1 MTRLIYSW
9 QGKECK
15 MIRVIL
21 FNVKEIQ
28 IGMRHIGTKTY
39 ETERL
44 ILRPF
49 TEDDAEAVFHN
60 WASDDE
66 VTKYLTWP
74 THSSVEAS
82 RWYVNYCIQQ
92 YSTTSRYQWGIELKS
107 THELIGN
114 ISVVSSIDELECMEL
129 GWVIGRKYWGN
140 GYMPEAATKV
150 IDVLFDEV
158 GANCVYAGH
167 DVNNPKSGRVMQKI
181 GMKFEGV
188 LRQFGKNNQGIVD
201 VARYSIVKSERGRK
215 R

>member
-1 MTRLIYSW
+1 MKCTGI
-9 QGKECK
+9 
-15 MIRVIL
+15 
-21 FNVKEIQ
+21 
-28 IGMRHIGTKTY
+28 KTY

-44 ILRPF
+44 VLRPF
-49 TEDDAEAVFHN
+49 TENDAEALFNN

-74 THSSVEAS
+74 THSSVEES
-82 RWYVNYCIQQ
+82 REYVNYCIQQ
-92 YSTTSRYQWGIELKS
+92 YSTSSCYQWGIELKS

-114 ISVVSSIDELECMEL
+114 ISVVSLIEELECMEL

-158 GANCVYAGH
+158 GVNCVYAEH

-201 VARYSIVKSERGRK
+201 IARYSIVKSER
-215 R
+215 

>member
-1 MTRLIYSW
+1 MQIDYREISRFEFG
-9 QGKECK
+9 GKYENNRTCGGISLK
-15 MIRVIL
+15 
-21 FNVKEIQ
+21 
-28 IGMRHIGTKTY
+28 HIGTKTY

-49 TEDDAEAVFHN
+49 TEEDAEAVFYN

-74 THSSVEAS
+74 THSGVEVS
-82 RWYVNYCIQQ
+82 CGYVSYCMQQ
-92 YSTTSRYQWGIELKS
+92 YSTSSCYQWGIELKS

-140 GYMPEAATKV
+140 GYTPEAAAKV

-201 VARYSIVKSERGRK
+201 VARYSIVKSER
-215 R
+215 

>member
-1 MTRLIYSW
+1 M
-9 QGKECK
+9 
-15 MIRVIL
+15 
-21 FNVKEIQ
+21 N
-28 IGMRHIGTKTY
+28 HIGTKRY

-49 TEDDAEAVFHN
+49 VESDAQSVFEN

-74 THSSVEAS
+74 THSSVEVS
-82 RWYVNYCIQQ
+82 RWYVNYCIQE
-92 YSTTSRYQWGIELKS
+92 YSKTSSYQWGIELKS

-129 GWVIGRKYWGN
+129 GWVIGRKYWGK
-140 GYMPEAATKV
+140 GYTPEAATKV
-150 IDVLFDEV
+150 LDILFDEV

-167 DVNNPKSGRVMQKI
+167 DVNNQNSGRVMQKI
-181 GMKFEGV
+181 GMKYEGI

-201 VARYSIVKSERGRK
+201 CARYSMIKAER
-215 R
+215 

>member
-1 MTRLIYSW
+1 M
-9 QGKECK
+9 K
-15 MIRVIL
+15 
-21 FNVKEIQ
+21 
-28 IGMRHIGTKTY
+28 HIGTKTY

-49 TEDDAEAVFHN
+49 TEEDAEAVFHN

-74 THSSVEAS
+74 THSGVEVS
-82 RWYVNYCIQQ
+82 RGYVSYCMQQ
-92 YSTTSRYQWGIELKS
+92 YSALSCYQWGIELKS

-140 GYMPEAATKV
+140 GYVPEAAAKV
-150 IDVLFDEV
+150 VDVLFDEV

-201 VARYSIVKSERGRK
+201 VARYSIVKSER
-215 R
+215 